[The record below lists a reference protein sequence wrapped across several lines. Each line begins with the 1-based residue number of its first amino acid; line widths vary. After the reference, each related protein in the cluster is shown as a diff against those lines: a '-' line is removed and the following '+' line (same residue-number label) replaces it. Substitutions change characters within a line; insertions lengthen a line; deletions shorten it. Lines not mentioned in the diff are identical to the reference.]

1 MTQPS
6 HNQPHISGYLFAL
19 GATAIWSGNFV
30 IARGLSESIP
40 PVSLAFFRWS
50 VAVIA
55 FLPFALKSLI
65 AEWDIIK
72 ANIPYLSLIGLLSV
86 TAFNT
91 LIYIAGH
98 TTTALN
104 LSLISITFPIFI
116 IILAWIFLH
125 ERLTLNKGFGIVLV
139 MAGVILLI
147 TNGDLAKLIN
157 ISFAIGDLWVLLAA
171 IIFAVYSILLKQKPK
186 QMSIWTVQLTSF
198 ILGLLF
204 LSPFFVW
211 EIASVPP
218 FEFNIGII
226 SAILY
231 IGIFASL
238 TAFIFWHKAV
248 ETVGATKASMVYYT
262 MPLFSGFLA
271 YLFLDEKITII
282 HLYSVILI
290 VSGILMANY
299 ESKNAR

>member
-1 MTQPS
+1 
-6 HNQPHISGYLFAL
+6 
-19 GATAIWSGNFV
+19 
-30 IARGLSESIP
+30 
-40 PVSLAFFRWS
+40 VSLAFFRWS